1 MNHFMVD
8 DQEYDPFK
16 PLKLRLSRLRGH
28 IHEWRFFMPETVTW
42 ISSPVFL
49 LSESIPCC
57 SIPTHLHKYLSCQFC
72 VTPAHPPIAHHT
84 AQLSV
89 RGLCLWNLP
98 LAVPACRE
106 LRPRAFVKQA
116 RSNAFVGLGKVPH
129 LTLSC
134 GGMWQPAC
142 WRVVQ
147 EWSTSKAD
155 MVNYFCKALRE

>member
-1 MNHFMVD
+1 MD
-8 DQEYDPFK
+8 EGSSYP
-16 PLKLRLSRLRGH
+16 RLSHWLLVL
-28 IHEWRFFMPETVTW
+28 FFAPWSHSLLLNSHTSPHVSQLSVLCDS
-42 ISSPVFL
+42 SSP
-49 LSESIPCC
+49 SQHSN
-57 SIPTHLHKYLSCQFC
+57 
-72 VTPAHPPIAHHT
+72 T

-116 RSNAFVGLGKVPH
+116 HSNAFVGLGKVPH

-142 WRVVQ
+142 RRVVQ
-147 EWSTSKAD
+147 QWSTSKAD
-155 MVNYFCKALRE
+155 MVNYFCKALREWACWALWSDLQAAPALVLVARK